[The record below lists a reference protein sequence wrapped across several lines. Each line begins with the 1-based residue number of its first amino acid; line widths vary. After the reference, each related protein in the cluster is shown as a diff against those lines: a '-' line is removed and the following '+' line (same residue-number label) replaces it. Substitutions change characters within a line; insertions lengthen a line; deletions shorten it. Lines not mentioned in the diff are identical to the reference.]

1 MIDAVGRAPSNKCI
15 HRSKE
20 VIIDSQTRPI
30 IAPKLDGSGGTVQYT
45 GLDPAWV
52 PSNAYWL
59 SAFSS
64 WDVTSQAGEL
74 PVRWSVPSSFALNET
89 SMKNDVLERARGLK
103 ADVALNIIES
113 SQIWPSV
120 KSLATSLPKMA
131 ANWGNLRRVIRTASG
146 GYLAWKF
153 GVSPILQDMIAI
165 HKYAGRMSRDLK
177 KYSEGAKHRI
187 TRSAVIPIVFDS
199 SPTVDGVYNNI
210 KWGERTHLGSV
221 LKTPTVRYVLVVKPR
236 SVDSAVNKLDF
247 FTSRFSSSPASLAWE
262 LVPFSFVLDWFVD
275 LRGTLRAVDDAIG
288 GTPYDIV
295 NFTRSFSYEL
305 AANVDHTY
313 RNTCDGSQLSK
324 SNVGQVRYIHYERIP
339 VSTTTT
345 KALWKPRFGK
355 NQAAISAA
363 LIGQMISRSAAA
375 NRLAMKALNAINR
388 KIIDSGFL
396 T

>member
-1 MIDAVGRAPSNKCI
+1 M
-15 HRSKE
+15 
-20 VIIDSQTRPI
+20 
-30 IAPKLDGSGGTVQYT
+30 
-45 GLDPAWV
+45 
-52 PSNAYWL
+52 
-59 SAFSS
+59 
-64 WDVTSQAGEL
+64 
-74 PVRWSVPSSFALNET
+74 
-89 SMKNDVLERARGLK
+89 
-103 ADVALNIIES
+103 
-113 SQIWPSV
+113 WPSV

-131 ANWGNLRRVIRTASG
+131 ANWGNLRRVISTASG

-177 KYSEGAKHRI
+177 KHSEGASHRI
-187 TRSAVIPIVFDS
+187 TRSAVIPIAFDS

-221 LKTPTVRYVLVVKPR
+221 LKTPTVRYVLVAKPR
-236 SVDSAVNKLDF
+236 SVSSAVNRLDF

-275 LRGTLRAVDDAIG
+275 LRGTLRAVDEAVG
-288 GTPYDIV
+288 GIPYEII

-375 NRLAMKALNAINR
+375 NRLAMKALNAVNR